1 MTRTAAQLIAK
12 RLYEAGCRHAFGI
25 PGGEV
30 LTMMQALQDAG
41 LEFVLVKHETA
52 GGFMAEGTFHATGA
66 PGVLLATIG
75 PGITN
80 AVNVVANAAQDR
92 VPLILLTGAFDAA
105 QAQSYT
111 HQVLDHVALM
121 KTVAKASFT
130 LVDGAVDVIIDKAV
144 SIAMDPRPG
153 PVHIDVPTLLA
164 PIEQK
169 ITAFTRRVQPAPM
182 APAPGPDLTF
192 ARNLL
197 AGAQR
202 PIMIAGVEVLEHD
215 AADTVAALARDFSIP
230 LITTYKG
237 KGILC
242 EDDDLALGGW
252 GLSPL
257 GDSHV
262 LPLIATAD
270 LILLAGYDPI
280 EMRTSW
286 VTPWRADQAPVIEF
300 AAVANTHYVHQ
311 ASLSFIGDI
320 GAGLRALREDVAPR
334 DVWPDGE
341 PGKTRK
347 ALAAAFPIDEEWG
360 PAAICDELRRTLRD
374 DALVSVDT
382 GAHRILLN
390 CMWKCRQPHTLI
402 QSSAFG
408 SMGCGL
414 PLAIGAK
421 LSDPDRDVVAVTGDA
436 GLEMILGELATLR
449 DRKLTVVVVVFVDAS
464 LTLIEM
470 KQRASGMDNLGV
482 DFERTDFAAVA
493 RALGGNG
500 VNVDN
505 RADLATAVRDGLA
518 ADRYTVIAAHI
529 ARNAYDGKI

>member
-1 MTRTAAQLIAK
+1 MTAAELIAR
-12 RLYEAGCRHAFGI
+12 RLYEAGCRHVFGI

-30 LTMMQALQDAG
+30 LTMMQAFQEAG
-41 LEFVLVKHETA
+41 LEFVLVKHENA
-52 GGFMAEGTFHATGA
+52 GGFMAEGTFHVTGA
-66 PGVLLATIG
+66 PGVLLSTIG
-75 PGITN
+75 PGVTN
-80 AVNVVANAAQDR
+80 AVNVIANAAQDR
-92 VPLILLTGAFDAA
+92 VPLIFLTGAFDAA
-105 QAQSYT
+105 EVHTYN
-111 HQVLDHVALM
+111 HQVLDHVAVM

-153 PVHIDVPTLLA
+153 PVHIDVPTALA
-164 PIEQK
+164 SIEQTT
-169 ITAFTRRVQPAPM
+169 TAPTRRVRPAPA
-182 APAPGPDLTF
+182 APAPGPDLAF
-192 ARNLL
+192 ARNVL
-197 AGAQR
+197 AGAER
-202 PIMIAGVEVLEHD
+202 PIMIAGVEVLEHNASD
-215 AADTVAALARDFSIP
+215 CVAALARDFSIP

-237 KGILC
+237 KGILS
-242 EDDDLALGGW
+242 EDDELALGGW

-257 GDSHV
+257 GDSHL
-262 LPLIATAD
+262 LPLIDAAD

-280 EMRTSW
+280 EMRASW
-286 VTPWRADQAPVIEF
+286 VTPWKPNKVPVIEF
-300 AAVANTHYVHQ
+300 SAVANTHYVHQ

-320 GAGLRALREDVAPR
+320 GAGLTALRDGVAPR
-334 DVWPDGE
+334 DVWSDGA
-341 PGKTRK
+341 PRATRK
-347 ALAAAFPIDEEWG
+347 ALAAAFPTDEEWG
-360 PAAICDELRRTLRD
+360 PAAICDELRRALPD

-390 CMWKCRQPHTLI
+390 CVWQCRQPHTLI

-449 DRKLTVVVVVFVDAS
+449 DAKLAVVVVVFVDAS

-470 KQRASGMDNLGV
+470 KQRAMGMANLGV

-500 VNVDN
+500 VDVDN
-505 RADLATAVRDGLA
+505 RADLATAIRDGLA
-518 ADRYTVIAAHI
+518 ADTYTVIAAQI
-529 ARNAYDGKI
+529 PRGAFDGRI